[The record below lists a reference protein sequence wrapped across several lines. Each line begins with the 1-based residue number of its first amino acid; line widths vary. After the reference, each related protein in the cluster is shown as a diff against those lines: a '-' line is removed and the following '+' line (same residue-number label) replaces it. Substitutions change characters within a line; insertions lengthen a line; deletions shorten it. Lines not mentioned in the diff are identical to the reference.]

1 MKLLFLLLIVFPT
14 LSFSQSKIESERKVN
29 PLPLYTNPEF
39 VGGPKALKEYIV
51 QNFKINRIDKKRHTK
66 GEIIVKFYIE
76 TDGSISKATI
86 INKGLSDKLN
96 KEALRVIS
104 EMPKWK
110 PATQSGKVVKIMSAY
125 TISVN

>member
-1 MKLLFLLLIVFPT
+1 MKYLFLLLIAFPT
-14 LSFSQSKIESERKVN
+14 LVFSQTKVEQERKIN

-39 VGGPKALKEYIV
+39 VGGPKALKKYIDD
-51 QNFKINRIDKKRHTK
+51 NFRINRTDRKRNTK
-66 GEIIVKFYIE
+66 GEIIVKFYIGI
-76 TDGSISKATI
+76 DGSISKATI

-110 PATQSGKVVKIMSAY
+110 PATQSGKVVKIMYAY

>member
-1 MKLLFLLLIVFPT
+1 MKYLFLLLIAFPT
-14 LSFSQSKIESERKVN
+14 LSFSQSKNDIEQKVN

-39 VGGPKALKEYIV
+39 IGGPEALKNYIN
-51 QNFKINRIDKKRHTK
+51 QNFKINRTAKKCHTK
-66 GEIIVKFYIE
+66 GEIIVKFYIGV
-76 TDGSISKATI
+76 DGSISKVSI

-110 PATQSGKVVKIMSAY
+110 PATQSGKIVKIMSAY
-125 TISVN
+125 TIIVD